1 MDPKTA
7 RFGDGNIAAGERSVS
22 LTELVGS
29 GIEADGEIKPGRNNQ
44 DFSQQS
50 YGAHFAEVGVDR
62 DTGEVRLRR
71 MLGVFAA
78 GRVLNAKTAR
88 SQAIGGMV
96 FGVGA
101 ALHEDLVL
109 DPRFGYFVN
118 HDLAEYHVPV
128 HADIPPNVEAIF
140 LPELDERANPLKSK
154 GIGELGICGAGA
166 AIANAIYN
174 ACGARVRNYPITLDK
189 VLASLPKQV

>member
-1 MDPKTA
+1 MSRKANRKSGKPPWYNIRSDEKGRKRMTTA
-7 RFGDGNIAAGERSVS
+7 VLLFG
-22 LTELVGS
+22 
-29 GIEADGEIKPGRNNQ
+29 
-44 DFSQQS
+44 
-50 YGAHFAEVGVDR
+50 GA
-62 DTGEVRLRR
+62 

-128 HADIPPNVEAIF
+128 HADIPPGIEAIF
-140 LPELDERANPLKSK
+140 LPELDERSNPLKSK

-174 ACGARVRNYPITLDK
+174 ACGARIRNYPITLDK
-189 VLASLPKQV
+189 VLASLPKQA